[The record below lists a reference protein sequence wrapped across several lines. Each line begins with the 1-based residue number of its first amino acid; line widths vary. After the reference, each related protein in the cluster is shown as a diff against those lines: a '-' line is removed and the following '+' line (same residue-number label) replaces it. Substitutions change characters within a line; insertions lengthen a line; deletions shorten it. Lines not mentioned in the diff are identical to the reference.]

1 MPLPPR
7 LAPTPFGNRLFV
19 TFFPRVFSFLPLSL
33 FSPRC
38 TRLRSKRK
46 GVSFEYLTVV
56 DNRNS
61 YVEWRSEKKGKLW
74 LERILVN
81 FEDCDFGNKGGKVV
95 IFFGVELK
103 KLPVKKWRWSEYN
116 FENLRIWNIIKSKF
130 IEKVFKIDCKLREFR
145 NFDWKDPKTWITWTQ
160 IYNANKI
167 FTDLKLVV
175 IDYLPTL
182 FRRSEYF

>member
-33 FSPRC
+33 FPPRC

-61 YVEWRSEKKGKLW
+61 YVEWRSEKKGERVVVGKKKILW
-74 LERILVN
+74 FWEW
-81 FEDCDFGNKGGKVV
+81 GGKSCY
-95 IFFGVELK
+95 IFWRVELK

-130 IEKVFKIDCKLREFR
+130 IEKVFKIDCKLREILI
-145 NFDWKDPKTWITWTQ
+145 K
-160 IYNANKI
+160 KI
-167 FTDLKLVV
+167 RKHGLREHKFIMHEIK
-175 IDYLPTL
+175 YLPIWNWLLFAINYFPTL
-182 FRRSEYF
+182 FIRSEYF